1 MGSRSL
7 KSGWRS
13 AVFGYSAGGELA
25 LALGIRH
32 PDIYGAV
39 LAGSPGGG
47 YRPPAV
53 LPSPLPRVY
62 LFAGTREPFF
72 LDNATVFREY
82 YTHGNKDLD
91 GRLMFINAE
100 PDSPWAG
107 VILANNPGPEA
118 ARIAEALKAN
128 LIVRTRADGD
138 NVEPFAGDTTH
149 REEAFASGAQLVSTD
164 YPVPVKGV
172 NYVVEIPGGT
182 PSPNSPRP
190 SPRPPSWSS
199 SGTSPG

>member
-1 MGSRSL
+1 MAGSLEAADAPATMIIRVHGLTGETPRLHEYSPVFDPRRFAAHEKFFVDDVGRWARSRFGIAL
-7 KSGWRS
+7 PTERS

-72 LDNATVFREY
+72 LDNATRWAQALRHAGADVVLKERAAS
-82 YTHGNKDLD
+82 HGAAQWRGEFPLMVAWAFGRDPDL
-91 GRLMFINAE
+91 R
-100 PDSPWAG
+100 
-107 VILANNPGPEA
+107 
-118 ARIAEALKAN
+118 R
-128 LIVRTRADGD
+128 
-138 NVEPFAGDTTH
+138 
-149 REEAFASGAQLVSTD
+149 
-164 YPVPVKGV
+164 
-172 NYVVEIPGGT
+172 
-182 PSPNSPRP
+182 
-190 SPRPPSWSS
+190 
-199 SGTSPG
+199 

>member
-1 MGSRSL
+1 MIIRVHGLTGETPRLHEYSPVFDPRRFAAHEKFFVDDVGRWARSRFGIAL
-7 KSGWRS
+7 PTERS

-72 LDNATVFREY
+72 LDNASR
-82 YTHGNKDLD
+82 
-91 GRLMFINAE
+91 
-100 PDSPWAG
+100 WAQA
-107 VILANNPGPEA
+107 LRHAGP
-118 ARIAEALKAN
+118 
-128 LIVRTRADGD
+128 
-138 NVEPFAGDTTH
+138 
-149 REEAFASGAQLVSTD
+149 
-164 YPVPVKGV
+164 
-172 NYVVEIPGGT
+172 
-182 PSPNSPRP
+182 
-190 SPRPPSWSS
+190 
-199 SGTSPG
+199 TSC